1 MSHTPGPWAT
11 EINEYGS
18 RRIGVVFAGGRN
30 IARICGKG
38 SMPQPA
44 ANSFGALT
52 DESDAN
58 ARLIAAAPDM
68 LKALERAEF
77 CIRGYTDSSKREC
90 DLDAIRAAIA
100 KAKGEQ

>member
-58 ARLIAAAPDM
+58 ARLIAAAPDLLEAL
-68 LKALERAEF
+68 LKCLPLIEGEVPA
-77 CIRGYTDSSKREC
+77 S
-90 DLDAIRAAIA
+90 AIAAIA
-100 KAKGEQ
+100 RAKGQS